1 MEMGSPLGPVVADIF
16 IVELE
21 TGIFSTLGNIV
32 LNWKRFVYDTI
43 GYVEN
48 GSIDITLSKLSSL
61 HPNIQLFYEAEEE
74 N

>member
-48 GSIDITLSKLSSL
+48 GSINITLSKLSSL

>member
-1 MEMGSPLGPVVADIF
+1 MGSPLGPVVADIF

>member
-21 TGIFSTLGNIV
+21 TGIFSTLENIV
-32 LNWKRFVYDTI
+32 LNWKRFVYDAI

>member
-1 MEMGSPLGPVVADIF
+1 MEMGSPLGPVVAGIF

-32 LNWKRFVYDTI
+32 LNWKRFVYDIT

-48 GSIDITLSKLSSL
+48 GSIDIILSKLNSL
-61 HPNIQLFYEAEEE
+61 HPNIQLFYESEEE